1 MKKQWCIPPKQNA
14 EFAAKMEDVLEV
26 YAMPYDE
33 EIPVICMDEQPVQLL
48 GERLE
53 PLPLKP
59 GKAAK
64 EDYQYTRCG
73 VCNIFIFTE
82 PLRGWRHVHVSER
95 RTKVDWALHIQELLD
110 VHYPNAKKVRLVMDN
125 LNTHNISSLYET
137 FQPKVALA
145 LAKRLEIHYT
155 PKHGSWLNVAEIE
168 LSVMTMQCL
177 NRRIDSMK
185 SLQSELSAWETDR
198 NTAQKSVDWQFT
210 TDNARDKLK
219 FLFPIPIFN

>member
-14 EFAAKMEDVLEV
+14 EFAAKMEDILEV
-26 YAMPYDE
+26 YALPYDE
-33 EIPVICMDEQPVQLL
+33 EIPVVCMDEQPVQLL
-48 GERLE
+48 GERVE
-53 PLPLKP
+53 PLPTKP
-59 GKAAK
+59 CKPAK
-64 EDYQYTRCG
+64 EDYEYTRCG
-73 VCNIFIFTE
+73 VCSIFIFTE
-82 PLRGWRHVHVSER
+82 PLKGWRQVHVSER

-110 VHYPNAKKVRLVMDN
+110 VHYPNAEKIRLVMDN

-137 FQPKVALA
+137 FKPEVALA

-177 NRRIDSMK
+177 NRRISSIA

-198 NTAQKSVDWQFT
+198 NTALKSVDWQFT
-210 TDNARDKLK
+210 TEDARDKLK
-219 FLFPIPIFN
+219 FLYPIPKS